1 MYTHLARCVTAT
13 TAIALI
19 SRRAHSACMAGLCLL
34 LATPL
39 LSLAQP
45 VTSPTTATTSVSP
58 ATSASTITPTTS
70 VPGNWFDTSIWDN
83 PERDYK
89 WYPPDPAK
97 PAFAKPPKAV
107 PVPVAPPKEPI
118 KATPKAEP
126 EPVAKPKVFKDL
138 KSTKEIHT
146 ELERLKEK
154 AVMSK
159 SEPDVLAYLQFQNE
173 VMNASA
179 EYADVF
185 RRVVWSNPEI
195 DYQQRRPTNS
205 SATLAY
211 DTQRRGAER
220 ANIAELA
227 KEHGL
232 FFFFRSDCPYC
243 HQMAPMLR
251 AFGQQTGM
259 NILPIS
265 LDGGGLPD
273 FAQPKTDNG
282 LAQELGVKMV
292 PALYL
297 VSKTSRAIQAVSYG
311 VVAQSDL
318 LERIY
323 VLTQTKPG
331 QSF

>member
-1 MYTHLARCVTAT
+1 MRPSSPYIQAVCRLIFCLVAFP
-13 TAIALI
+13 ALV
-19 SRRAHSACMAGLCLL
+19 
-34 LATPL
+34 
-39 LSLAQP
+39 LAQSTP
-45 VTSPTTATTSVSP
+45 QAASP
-58 ATSASTITPTTS
+58 
-70 VPGNWFDTSIWDN
+70 NWFDNSVWNN
-83 PERDYK
+83 PDRDFK
-89 WYPPDPAK
+89 WYPPD
-97 PAFAKPPKAV
+97 AV
-107 PVPVAPPKEPI
+107 PAQPQTP
-118 KATPKAEP
+118 PKAEP
-126 EPVAKPKVFKDL
+126 VKPAKPKTLKDFKT
-138 KSTKEIHT
+138 TKEVAA
-146 ELERLKEK
+146 ELERLKDK
-154 AVMSK
+154 AIMSK
-159 SEPDVLAYLQFQNE
+159 TEPDVLAFLKFQNE
-173 VMNASA
+173 VMDSSS

-185 RRVVWSNPEI
+185 RRVVWANPDI

-205 SATLAY
+205 AATLAF
-211 DTQRRGAER
+211 DSQRRNVER

-265 LDGGGLPD
+265 MDGGGLPD
-273 FAQPKTDNG
+273 FAQPKPDNG
-282 LAQELGVKMV
+282 LSQELGVKMV

-297 VSKTSRAIQAVSYG
+297 VSKTSRNIQAVSYG
-311 VVAQSDL
+311 MVAQSDL